1 MLRGERIMEGRGGGK
16 RGIVEGRKDDEG
28 RGDREERGERMMEG
42 RGKIKSRRRGGT
54 GWGGGSGETGV
65 PRSYSMHSIL

>member
-28 RGDREERGERMMEG
+28 RGDRVGIKGVGRER
-42 RGKIKSRRRGGT
+42 T
-54 GWGGGSGETGV
+54 GWMGY
-65 PRSYSMHSIL
+65 R